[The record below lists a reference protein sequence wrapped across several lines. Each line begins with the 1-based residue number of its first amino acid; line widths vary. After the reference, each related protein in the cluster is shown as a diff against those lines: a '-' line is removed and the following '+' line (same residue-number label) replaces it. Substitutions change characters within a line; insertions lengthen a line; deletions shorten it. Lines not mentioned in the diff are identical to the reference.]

1 MKVIIVNHSKS
12 NLENNKAHIASK
24 DLQALINMIYDYFL
38 AKKIRNKALIKQA
51 KELTV
56 VFLSSA
62 EMKKINSQFRKK
74 NKPTDILSFASHD
87 PLSLGEL
94 LLCID
99 VLKKQ
104 AKSQKHSLKHEITY
118 MLIHGF
124 LHLLGYDHELSKK
137 EEKLMFR
144 LQDECFEELFG

>member
-1 MKVIIVNHSKS
+1 MKVIIVNHSK
-12 NLENNKAHIASK
+12 NNQINNKAHIASK
-24 DLQALINMIYDYFL
+24 DVQILVKKICDYFL
-38 AKKIRNKALIKQA
+38 TKKVRNKALLEQA

-56 VFLSSA
+56 VFLNSS
-62 EMKKINSQFRKK
+62 EMKKINNQFRKK
-74 NKPTDILSFASHD
+74 NKPTDILSFASGD
-87 PLSLGEL
+87 SLSLGEL

-104 AKSQKHSLKHEITY
+104 AASQKHSLKHEITY

-124 LHLLGYDHELSKK
+124 LHLLGYDHELSLK